1 MKKKD
6 SKSSKYQLLSKS
18 FLSSIKGGSKE
29 KEEEE
34 YITIYIN
41 GVPYKIKVDK
51 NGNQISP
58 PLEIL

>member
-1 MKKKD
+1 MKNKD
-6 SKSSKYQLLSKS
+6 AKSYKLQLLTKSS
-18 FLSSIKGGSKE
+18 LSSLKGG

>member
-29 KEEEE
+29 KEEE

>member
-6 SKSSKYQLLSKS
+6 AKSSKYQLLSKS
-18 FLSSIKGGSKE
+18 FLSSIKGGSK
-29 KEEEE
+29 EEE

>member
-6 SKSSKYQLLSKS
+6 AKSSKYQLLSKS
-18 FLSSIKGGSKE
+18 FLSSIKGGS

>member
-1 MKKKD
+1 MKNKD
-6 SKSSKYQLLSKS
+6 AKSSNLQLLSKS
-18 FLSSIKGGSKE
+18 FLSSIKGGS

>member
-34 YITIYIN
+34 YITIYITQ
-41 GVPYKIKVDK
+41 VSHPFKKR
-51 NGNQISP
+51 
-58 PLEIL
+58 ILACK

>member
-18 FLSSIKGGSKE
+18 FLSSIKGGS